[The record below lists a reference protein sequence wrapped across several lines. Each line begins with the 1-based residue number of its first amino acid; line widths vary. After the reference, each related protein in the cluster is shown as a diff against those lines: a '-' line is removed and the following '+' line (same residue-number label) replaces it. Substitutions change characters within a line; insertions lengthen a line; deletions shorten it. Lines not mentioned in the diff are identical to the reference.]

1 MCGMDVKIILPT
13 KLVVTAASLDRKNP
27 DRSSTAK
34 LLATNP
40 ANFVEIGP
48 VDVEII
54 GLREITE
61 IIFLK
66 TTAKHI

>member
-34 LLATNP
+34 LLATSNP

-48 VDVEII
+48 VGVEII

-61 IIFLK
+61 IIF
-66 TTAKHI
+66 